1 MQRDRL
7 LLGNSSTN
15 YTDMIKKLP
24 IPKIGPVVS
33 LSDST
38 QLGNNLLVGKGIIPR
53 PLEAFSGQP
62 ILERLWQLGELA
74 TIHNT
79 LLGVAHPSGS
89 GYLTSADKT
98 VAVRIYQHGKNILM
112 LYDMVGRKLRGLFYM
127 GDDGTYTGEVSFT
140 VGANG
145 GSPYFNAL
153 AVGLDSDARWYG
165 EMSYGEIFIQ
175 NGVDVPVC
183 VQLARTK
190 APGKWRKRG
199 TNEVPGAAVISAI
212 APESSVNVQAFR
224 NNGTTLTFTANS
236 ENFPG
241 VSGNDKIQVV
251 INVGGYAVI
260 SSTITGDGVVG
271 LPYIYT
277 ITAPTGTTHAQI
289 VAFVNG
295 DTNAVP
301 VLSASTTVGGTAIS
315 AWTIG
320 YLADGTGTGTSSGL
334 TSEVVTVY
342 LRYFDAGHNNC
353 GYEGPSSLVSNT
365 LVIDAASNKDILV
378 RIPVTQTEVES
389 GRFATPGSGIRI
401 YKQNGDVDPV
411 WNLMNETPIT
421 ASPKEAIV
429 IKDGTGDR
437 LWSANKVLTGC
448 SVGATSD
455 IWESPAPHT
464 FVDGDAVFLSATI
477 APFTEFTKY
486 YATPHNGSAYFFKL
500 SATPGGT
507 PIVYP
512 GALASYGHRVS
523 RSCDHG
529 WSNGDIIRFTTNP
542 NGLSLATDYIV
553 RDATSHTV
561 KISATRGGAA
571 IDLTITDSLIGVAHV
586 DAVYFVIGSQIE
598 PGDLM
603 STDQNRPPAHRYS
616 AMAGNCVWCAGVPN
630 DESRVYSS
638 KNQAFDEVHPEGV
651 SLTDY
656 DTIAKSF
663 GTASDAV
670 SGLYS
675 DKVSLHVHYNDGI
688 VIVDPGDTNVQHE
701 PPIQAG
707 MANGS
712 CCTTGRGNKIMFL
725 ANDQNIY
732 SFNGARY
739 GTRAGESLTNN
750 AIAYIRSYVSVDQME
765 RASYKCNLLH
775 DTKTQMIFFWMP
787 TDSGIIGFALDD
799 TNNGVYGP
807 YYQPCAP
814 THVCSLESGR
824 GVYILG
830 DDDGN
835 LFVWNT
841 STQLNSGRVNDLSS
855 QAAITLRNTSTPLP
869 TSHAGYN
876 ASTIIVGG
884 VSKKLW
890 RSNESIL
897 ETGFIDSSILGG
909 GGKPITFRGVEFRS
923 VYGSRAYVEVSLI
936 GLDGRTTT
944 VDYGEIGS
952 KDRQRPHRVSVSIR
966 DTAVKI
972 KLKITSGDNLQCII
986 RDLTLLYE

>member
-1 MQRDRL
+1 
-7 LLGNSSTN
+7 
-15 YTDMIKKLP
+15 MIKRLP

-33 LSDST
+33 LTDST

-62 ILERLWQLGELA
+62 ILERLWQLGESA

-112 LYDMVGRKLRGLFYM
+112 LYDMTGRKLRGLFYM

-140 VGANG
+140 AGANG

-165 EMSYGEIFIQ
+165 EMSYGELFIQ

-199 TNEVPGAAVISAI
+199 TNETPVNATISAI
-212 APESSVNVQAFR
+212 APESSENVQAFR
-224 NNGTTLTFTANS
+224 NNGTTLTFTAS
-236 ENFPG
+236 TENFPG
-241 VSGNDKIQVV
+241 ASGNDKIQVV
-251 INVGGYAVI
+251 INVGGYATI

-271 LPYIYT
+271 IPYVYT

-289 VAFVNG
+289 VSFVNG

-301 VLSASTTVGGTAIS
+301 VLFASTTVGGTAIS

-320 YLADGTGTGTSSGL
+320 YLADGTGTGTSAGL

-342 LRYFDAGHNNC
+342 LRYFDSGHNNC
-353 GYEGPSSLVSNT
+353 GYEGPSSPISNT

-378 RIPVTQTEVES
+378 RIPVTQSVVEG
-389 GRFATPGSGIRI
+389 GRFATPGSGIRV

-411 WNLMNETPIT
+411 WNLMNDTPIT
-421 ASPKEAIV
+421 ASPKETSV
-429 IKDGTGDR
+429 IKDGAGDR
-437 LWSANKVLTGC
+437 LWTSDKVQTAC
-448 SVGATSD
+448 SIGAGSD
-455 IWESPAPHT
+455 IWGSPSPHG
-464 FVDGDAVFLSATI
+464 FSSGDEVFLAAAI
-477 APFTEFTKY
+477 APFTAFTKY
-486 YATPHNGSAYFFKL
+486 YVSLIPGNAHFFKL
-500 SATPGGT
+500 SATLGGST
-507 PIVYP
+507 ITYP
-512 GALASYGHRVS
+512 GAISSYGHTVS
-523 RSCDHG
+523 RIYSHG
-529 WSNGDIIRFTTNP
+529 WSNGDIIRFTSNP

-553 RDATSHTV
+553 RDATASTV
-561 KISATRGGAA
+561 KIALTRGGAA
-571 IDLTITDSLIGVAHV
+571 INLTTTDSLIGIAHV
-586 DAVYFVIGSQIE
+586 DAVYFVIGSQTE

-603 STDQNRPPAHRYS
+603 SVDQNRPPAHRYAS
-616 AMAGNCVWCAGVPN
+616 MAGNSVWCAGVPN
-630 DESRVYSS
+630 DESRIYSS
-638 KNQAFDEVHPEGV
+638 KDQAFDEVHPEGV

-670 SGLYS
+670 SGLFS
-675 DKVSLHVHYNDGI
+675 DKISLHVHYNDGI
-688 VIVDPGDTNVQHE
+688 VIVDPGNTNTQHE

-765 RASYKCNLLH
+765 RSTYKCNLLH

-787 TDSGIIGFALDD
+787 TDTGIIGFALDD
-799 TNNGVYGP
+799 TNGGVYGP

-814 THVCSLESGR
+814 THVCSLEGGR

-830 DDDGN
+830 DDTGN

-855 QAAITLRNTSTPLP
+855 QAAITLHDTSTPLP

-876 ASTIIVGG
+876 ASTITVGG

-923 VYGSRAYVEVSLI
+923 VSGSRGYVEASLI
-936 GLDGRTTT
+936 GLDGRTVT
-944 VDYGEIGS
+944 VDYGEIGG
-952 KDRQRPHRVSVSIR
+952 KDRQRPHRVSMSIR
-966 DTAVKI
+966 DTAAKI